1 MKIKLF
7 TLTIASACSLPF
19 AGFAQGTYLSDP
31 NDLNSHALGVAPGG
45 NVGIGTTAPEAGLD
59 LWTSRGARFRFM
71 EGFGNPTI
79 RFGQTYDDPG
89 IRFYRSTGGSDGSYY
104 PWRLATGVL
113 GLKFQTGQP
122 AQEGA
127 ETYTIDAMTILNTG
141 NIGIGTTSPSQKLDV
156 QGNIAIGNSVLG
168 GGRDYGNPISY
179 NNATL
184 QMYSTLSGN
193 TVLNNVQFDVDLK
206 TAGTSRLYVQNAG
219 NVGIGTTTPQAKLDV
234 AGKVNCTVLEL
245 TSDRAQKGGFA
256 PVDCGAILS
265 QVARLPLSTWHYTNE
280 NSVTHIGPMA
290 QDFQA
295 AFRVGSDDKHIA
307 TVDADGVLFAAVQG
321 LHQLV
326 QEKDARIAALETKLA
341 QQERSLATCLAAVE
355 KLTAQNAPSSKTVL
369 AASASA
375 IESSLPSQNLNQEN
389 P

>member
-1 MKIKLF
+1 MKYKLLNL
-7 TLTIASACSLPF
+7 TLAAVCSLPF

-31 NDLNSHALGVAPGG
+31 NDTNNHALVVEPG
-45 NVGIGTTAPEAGLD
+45 
-59 LWTSRGARFRFM
+59 
-71 EGFGNPTI
+71 
-79 RFGQTYDDPG
+79 
-89 IRFYRSTGGSDGSYY
+89 
-104 PWRLATGVL
+104 
-113 GLKFQTGQP
+113 
-122 AQEGA
+122 
-127 ETYTIDAMTILNTG
+127 G
-141 NIGIGTTSPSQKLDV
+141 NIGIGTTTPVVPLDV
-156 QGNIAIGNSVLG
+156 AGKARFHTLSMIGNDNSGVRYDAWPVSSLGIRRSDYDLNRVTVASFGFRNDPAYLTDDSVA
-168 GGRDYGNPISY
+168 NI
-179 NNATL
+179 
-184 QMYSTLSGN
+184 
-193 TVLNNVQFDVDLK
+193 
-206 TAGTSRLYVQNAG
+206 RLYDPEQVPNAATSSSTTQLRIASPGPLVLQPSSG
-219 NVGIGTTTPQAKLDV
+219 NVGIGTDNPQSKLDV

-245 TSDRAQKGGFA
+245 TSDRAQKSGFA
-256 PVDCGAILS
+256 PVDCGAMLA

-280 NSVTHIGPMA
+280 TGVTHIGPMA

-355 KLTAQNAPSSKTVL
+355 KLTAQSGSSSKTVL
-369 AASASA
+369 AASLSA